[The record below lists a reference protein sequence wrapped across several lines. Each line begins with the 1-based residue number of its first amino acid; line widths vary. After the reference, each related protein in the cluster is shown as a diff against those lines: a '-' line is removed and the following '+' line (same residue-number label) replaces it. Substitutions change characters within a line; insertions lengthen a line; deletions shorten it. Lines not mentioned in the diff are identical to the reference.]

1 MKVLVQRVKKAVLY
15 VEGNLKGEIGR
26 GMVVFVGVGKNDKEE
41 DSIYLANKV
50 YSLRIFEDSSGKMTY
65 SLNQIDGEI
74 MIVSQFTLY
83 GDCRKGNRPDFTK
96 AEKSQIAY
104 SLYKKFLE
112 EMEKKEIKKI
122 VSGEFGKK
130 MLVEIHND
138 GPVTLIIESKNEN
151 KNN

>member
-15 VEGNLKGEIGR
+15 VEGNLKGEIGK

-83 GDCRKGNRPDFTK
+83 GDCRKGTRPSFTEAAG
-96 AEKSQIAY
+96 AEKGREY
-104 SLYKKFLE
+104 YEKFLCYL
-112 EMEKKEIKKI
+112 KHNFDGKI
-122 VSGEFGKK
+122 ESGEFGADMK
-130 MLVEIHND
+130 VELLND
-138 GPVTLIIESKNEN
+138 GPVTLMVEK
-151 KNN
+151 